1 MQKDLKKQN
10 IKREKEIN
18 LQLPNPTL
26 QKAIQ

>member
-10 IKREKEIN
+10 IKRKKEIN
-18 LQLPNPTL
+18 LQLPNQTL